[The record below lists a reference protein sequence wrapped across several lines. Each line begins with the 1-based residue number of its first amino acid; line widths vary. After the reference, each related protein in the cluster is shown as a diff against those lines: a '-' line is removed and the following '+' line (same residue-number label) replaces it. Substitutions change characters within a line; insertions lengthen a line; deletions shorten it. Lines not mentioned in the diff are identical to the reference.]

1 MENKR
6 EYTLV
11 ECIFAWFSLFAGY
24 LLCKFFPAGDN
35 PFASLIISF
44 IIYAATVAVL
54 VIKKAKIRGMSL
66 FALVSALVL
75 NCALFFS
82 SNQIVYFFISIYSI
96 LSYVYFVSASFGNTL
111 TNGFSNL
118 IVADYFRA
126 LFILPFNSFADV
138 FAALFQGRGKQ
149 RARILLKV
157 LGGVAIA
164 VVPTAIIGSLLSYD
178 SGFTDITNKIFNFNF
193 ATIFSNL
200 LSVAFG
206 IPLGMYIY
214 GAFISSADKKCENI
228 LPAATFRET
237 KIKMQKI
244 PVITTV
250 SAALPPLAL
259 YVIFFAAQFKYYV
272 SGFVGVLPDNESY
285 AAYAREGFFEL
296 CWVSVINLVIIIA
309 ITLFMKRNGKTTVL
323 KIINVLYSASTLVLI
338 CTAAAKM
345 VLYINEFGLT
355 PKRVYASWF
364 MALLAIIFAL
374 IIVKQFVTKFKLVPI
389 SLIVTVAMSAI
400 ITLGGTESLIAKY
413 NVDRYLAGSLKTI
426 DVYAINR
433 LGDSGVP
440 QLVRLAHHFDKEYG
454 TDIKETI
461 EDYELISHYQDTYGE
476 YGEIASCLYYKGR
489 LKKIGFD
496 YGVTLPRLLAQKAM
510 NSL

>member
-11 ECIFAWFSLFAGY
+11 ECIFAWFSLLAGY

-44 IIYAATVAVL
+44 VIYAATVAVL
-54 VIKKAKIRGMSL
+54 VIKKAKINGMPL
-66 FALVSALVL
+66 FALVSALAL

-82 SNQIVYFFISIYSI
+82 SNQIVYFFISAYSV

-111 TNGFSNL
+111 SNDFSNL
-118 IVADYFRA
+118 ILADYFRA
-126 LFILPFNSFADV
+126 LFILPFNSFSNV

-149 RARILLKV
+149 RARIILKV
-157 LGGVAIA
+157 LGGIAIA

-178 SGFTDITNKIFNFNF
+178 SGFTDIINKIFDFDF

-200 LSVAFG
+200 LSIVFG

-244 PVITTV
+244 PLVTAVT
-250 SAALPPLAL
+250 AALPPLVL
-259 YVIFFAAQFKYYV
+259 YVIFFASQFKYYL
-272 SGFVGVLPDNESY
+272 SGFIGQLPDNESY
-285 AAYAREGFFEL
+285 AAYARDGFFEL
-296 CWVSVINLVIIIA
+296 CRVSVINLVIIIA
-309 ITLFMKRNGKTTVL
+309 LTLFMKRSGKTIAL

-364 MALLAIIFAL
+364 MALLAVIFVL

-400 ITLGGTESLIAKY
+400 ITFGGTESFIAKY
-413 NVDRYLAGSLKTI
+413 NVDRYLAGSLNTI

-440 QLVRLAHHFDKEYG
+440 QLVRLAKYFDKEYG

-461 EDYELISHYQDTYGE
+461 EDYDLISYYQETYGE
-476 YGEIASCLYYKGR
+476 YGEVAFCLYYKKNLR
-489 LKKIGFD
+489 EIKFD
-496 YGVTLPRLLAQKAM
+496 TLTLPGLLAQKAM